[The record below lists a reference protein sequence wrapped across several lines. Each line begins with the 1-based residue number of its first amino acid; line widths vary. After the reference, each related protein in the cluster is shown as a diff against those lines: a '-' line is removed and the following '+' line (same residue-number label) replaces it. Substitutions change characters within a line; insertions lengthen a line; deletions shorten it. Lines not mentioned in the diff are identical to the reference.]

1 MSTKLSRVRRALL
14 QSGAL
19 MALPTWAQQ
28 SWPARPL
35 RWVVPFPP
43 GGTTDVVTRLIATEM
58 SRSVGQPVVVDNKP
72 GAGTVIGVDF
82 VAKAAADGYTM
93 ITVANSFCANQTLVK
108 NLPYDSAK
116 DLKPVASMGQS
127 EHVLVA
133 NPGLSVKTLAE
144 FAALVRKQPG
154 KVSYASF
161 GNGTSAHL
169 AGAMLE
175 SELQTPMIHVPYKG
189 QAPALTDV
197 LGGQV
202 NVMFGNWPEFK
213 AHVKSGKLI
222 ALGMASAQRSP
233 YAPEVPTLAEQGLK
247 LESNTWSGVL
257 MRSGTSDAVLTRMH
271 AEIQKALQAPAVA
284 SAFQEGGVVAMPG
297 TQAQF
302 AAFIANE
309 VTKYA
314 DVIRK
319 ANIRI
324 DN

>member
-1 MSTKLSRVRRALL
+1 MSSTVSHGRRTLL
-14 QSGAL
+14 QSTAL
-19 MALPTWAQQ
+19 MALPTWAQP

-43 GGTTDVVTRLIATEM
+43 GGTTDVVTRLVATEI
-58 SRSVGQPVVVDNKP
+58 SRSLGQPVVVDNKP
-72 GAGTVIGVDF
+72 GAGTVIGVDL
-82 VAKAAADGYTM
+82 VAKAPADGYTM

-116 DLKPVASMGQS
+116 DFKPVALMGKS

-133 NPGLSVKTLAE
+133 NPALGVKTLAE
-144 FAALVRKQPG
+144 FAALVRKLPG

-213 AHVKSGKLI
+213 AHVKNGKLV

-233 YAPEVPTLAEQGLK
+233 YAPDIPTLAEQGVK
-247 LESNTWSGVL
+247 VESNTWSGVL
-257 MRSGTSDAVLTRMH
+257 MRSGTTDQVLKRIH
-271 AEIQKALQAPAVA
+271 AEIQKALQAPAVVA
-284 SAFQEGGVVAMPG
+284 AFQEGGVVAMLG
-297 TQAQF
+297 SQTQF
-302 AAFIANE
+302 AAFIASE
-309 VTKYA
+309 ITKYA
-314 DVIRK
+314 DVIRT
-319 ANIRI
+319 ANIGV
-324 DN
+324 DH